1 MDIVHHTWHRS
12 PHRILFSSSVS
23 SDAHQSLQRSV
34 GGAYTVLRIILKV
47 LIKVIGTGCDNQVR
61 GILIGITKTGA
72 HAQVTHYLAQY
83 PDTGVPEKY

>member
-34 GGAYTVLRIILKV
+34 GGADTVLRIILKV